1 MKKLIF
7 TLLFIMSCTAA
18 FAAVPAEPVLL
29 DTTRTGNNFYLNE
42 YSKDAE
48 SGMISVVI
56 RCVLSESEIQ
66 RLSALMVK
74 QDIPADQAAGVKYND
89 FCLRYSNDGARYQ
102 RRYDRYADVNGAIIR
117 RLRVNPDD
125 WFDTTNP
132 AALLPAKALAEAS
145 RLLDQPDP
153 LPKSALEL
161 TPVEPADANSPQS
174 SSPKKAEKVDAM
186 IEAYRAN
193 VARFEAQYENALTQ
207 VQGRMGDMGVSGDLY
222 TVLLQSEK
230 EGGESI
236 LCYFDADDRGDLAK
250 CSKGDLLI
258 IEGAYRRT
266 KVRNA
271 VFVLDRCSVIK
282 NITSGGK

>member
-1 MKKLIF
+1 MKKLILAF
-7 TLLFIMSCTAA
+7 LFIISCTAA

-42 YSKDAE
+42 YSRDAK

-74 QDIPADQAAGVKYND
+74 QDIPADQAAGVRYND
-89 FCLRYSNDGARYQ
+89 FCLRYSNDGVRYQ
-102 RRYDRYADVNGAIIR
+102 RRYDRYVDGSGAIIR
-117 RLRVNPDD
+117 RLRVNPSD

-132 AALLPAKALAEAS
+132 AALLAAKALAEAS

-153 LPKSALEL
+153 LPKSALKP
-161 TPVEPADANSPQS
+161 TPVEAAAPNSPQS
-174 SSPKKAEKVDAM
+174 SSPKKAEKAGAM

-193 VARFEAQYENALTQ
+193 VARFEARYENALTQ
-207 VQGRMGDMGVSGDLY
+207 VQGRMGDMGVAGDMY

-230 EGGESI
+230 KGGGSI
-236 LCYFDADDRGDLAK
+236 LCCFDADARGDLAK
-250 CSKGDLLI
+250 CSKGDLLVV
-258 IEGAYRRT
+258 EGAYRRGT
-266 KVRNA
+266 SRNA
-271 VFVLDRCSVIK
+271 VFTLDRCSVIK
-282 NITSGGK
+282 NITVGGK